1 MPVKTLLTRI
11 SLRWLGLLPLIFFF
25 AQAVHY
31 YRTNEL
37 GHMLWM
43 CNVGNLILA
52 LGLFLDKPLVVR
64 LAAICMLPGIVV
76 WFIYVVL
83 AWGVFLSSTL
93 AHVGGLAV
101 SMIALK
107 WYRMDRDAWR
117 SAFGWYLGVQLASR
131 FVTPAALNVNLAHTI
146 APGWERTFQSYWSFW
161 LVLTAATA
169 ATLWLSGTVL
179 WALWRP
185 EALRESSINS
195 ETNLHRSEG

>member
-1 MPVKTLLTRI
+1 VKTLLTRI
-11 SLRWLGLLPLIFFF
+11 SHRWLGLLPLIFFF

-31 YRTNEL
+31 YRINEL

-52 LGLFLDKPLVVR
+52 LGLFFNNPSVVR
-64 LAAICMLPGIVV
+64 VAAIWMLPGIVT
-76 WFIYVVL
+76 WFVYVVL
-83 AWGVFLSSTL
+83 PWGVFLSSTL

-107 WYRMDRDAWR
+107 WYRMDRNAWR

-146 APGWERTFQSYWSFW
+146 APGWEGAFQSYWSFW
-161 LVLTAATA
+161 LVLTAGTA
-169 ATLWLSGTVL
+169 AVL
-179 WALWRP
+179 WVSGMIWWAIWRP
-185 EALRESSINS
+185 APA
-195 ETNLHRSEG
+195 ETLATGEL

>member
-31 YRTNEL
+31 YRINEL

-43 CNVGNLILA
+43 CNIGNLILA

-83 AWGVFLSSTL
+83 AWGVFLS
-93 AHVGGLAV
+93 
-101 SMIALK
+101 
-107 WYRMDRDAWR
+107 
-117 SAFGWYLGVQLASR
+117 
-131 FVTPAALNVNLAHTI
+131 
-146 APGWERTFQSYWSFW
+146 
-161 LVLTAATA
+161 
-169 ATLWLSGTVL
+169 
-179 WALWRP
+179 
-185 EALRESSINS
+185 
-195 ETNLHRSEG
+195 